1 MNEPE
6 FFSDPCTALDL
17 GRVLGQRRAFV
28 AVGGRC
34 SAAHA
39 ELLRRIRDEKLYLAV
54 APSWRVFCG
63 ANLAISRRHADR
75 LIGLLKRFG
84 PIYFELSQLI
94 GLSVKQYLAIE
105 PAVRDQNIVIDGGAI
120 SVVPENA
127 PKLLEAISGLLNQSP
142 IRRRRPA
149 PVPSAETDRT
159 RIADL
164 ASRGRAIATQL
175 VALYHSSSSARDREL
190 VLEVATEL
198 RMILMQPGID

>member
-6 FFSDPCTALDL
+6 ILSDTRAALDL

-28 AVGGRC
+28 ALGGRC

-39 ELLRRIRDEKLYLAV
+39 ELLRRVRDEKLYLAI
-54 APSWRVFCG
+54 APSWRAFCG
-63 ANLAISRRHADR
+63 AYLAISRRHADH

-84 PIYFELSQLI
+84 PIYFELSQLV

-105 PAVRDQNIVIDGGAI
+105 PAIRENNLIIDGAAI
-120 SVVPENA
+120 SVIPENA
-127 PKLLEAISGLLNQSP
+127 PKILEAIGTLLNRSQP
-142 IRRRRPA
+142 RTRRPA
-149 PVPSAETDRT
+149 ADPSAETSRT

-164 ASRGRAIATQL
+164 AARGRAVANEL

-190 VLEVATEL
+190 ILEIATEL